1 MNSLSIKFTIENE
14 KSVIPTKAYSND
26 IGFDITIIDIFK
38 VISESITIFETG
50 IAISP
55 PEGYY
60 VEIVPRSSL
69 SKSGYMLAN
78 SIGVIDPSY
87 TGTLKIA
94 LIKIDNSLPNIELPF
109 KCCQLVLRKAK
120 YSHMVLV
127 KSLKTTD
134 RGDGSFG
141 SSDNISKQ
149 ELDIKLNKSLSQIIK
164 EEDEKNNH

>member
-1 MNSLSIKFTIENE
+1 MDFKMNSLSIKFTIENE

-109 KCCQLVLRKAK
+109 KCWK
-120 YSHMVLV
+120 
-127 KSLKTTD
+127 
-134 RGDGSFG
+134 
-141 SSDNISKQ
+141 
-149 ELDIKLNKSLSQIIK
+149 
-164 EEDEKNNH
+164 